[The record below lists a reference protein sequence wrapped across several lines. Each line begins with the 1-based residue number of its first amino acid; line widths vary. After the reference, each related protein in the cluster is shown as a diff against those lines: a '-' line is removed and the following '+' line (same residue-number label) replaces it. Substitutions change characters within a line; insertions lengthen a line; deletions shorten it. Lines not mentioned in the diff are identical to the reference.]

1 MPTKKGPPH
10 PVVPAVGDG
19 KRGEGGHLGYLLRQ
33 AQTAHRQAMEHA
45 LAPLELTPPQ
55 FTVLTMLVAY
65 PGASGADLARLSL
78 LTPQTVSVIVAN
90 LERMGALVR
99 TPHDTHGRVLQIEVS
114 AKGRQLLARCRTA
127 VGAIEQELAVGL
139 TAVEEAAVR
148 RWLVRIAQ
156 RGGGAKR

>member
-1 MPTKKGPPH
+1 MKTKTGSPH
-10 PVVPAVGDG
+10 PVVPAVGEG

-45 LAPLELTPPQ
+45 LTPLGLTPPQ

-99 TPHDTHGRVLQIEVS
+99 TPHAVHGRVLQIDVS
-114 AKGRQLLARCRTA
+114 AKGKQLLTRCRTA
-127 VGAIEQELAVGL
+127 VGAIEREMAAGL
-139 TAVEEAAVR
+139 SAADEAAVR
-148 RWLVRIAQ
+148 RWLVRL
-156 RGGGAKR
+156 AKPDGRARR

>member
-1 MPTKKGPPH
+1 MSAGA
-10 PVVPAVGDG
+10 PAAGEG
-19 KRGEGGHLGYLLRQ
+19 KRGESGHLGYLLRQ

-45 LAPLELTPPQ
+45 LAPLGVTPPQ

-78 LTPQTVSVIVAN
+78 LTPPTVSVIVAN

-99 TPHDTHGRVLQIEVS
+99 TPHATHGRVLQIGVS
-114 AKGRQLLARCRTA
+114 AKGKQLLARCRTA
-127 VGAIEQELAVGL
+127 VDAIEQDMAVGL
-139 TAVEEAAVR
+139 TAVEETAVR

-156 RGGGAKR
+156 QGGRAKR